1 MSSFAPLASVKPC
14 SKEQISDKQAI
25 KFLLPVLSKLRTKT
39 SSINKKSPKAFKV
52 DSIDAIYVDNALSD
66 EECGILRNL
75 IDNTES
81 NNSDLISFWNPVG
94 RDNDDARSFRD
105 CNTIEINCKEFGD
118 LLWNRVKNYVD
129 YLLKPIIISDK
140 NDNNEDIETEMI
152 GTWNAVTTNNDIL
165 LAKYPRNGHF
175 APHTDG
181 RATHLFNRRSLYSII
196 VFLNDIPLEEGGGT
210 RFYSNDAVTKLHRD
224 INNRWTSDRS
234 LMTAEIEAC
243 AGRMLIFEQ
252 SLVHE
257 GVPSLVLPKYIIR
270 SDVIFDRNPPINVNE
285 EAFSYYR
292 KAEEVAEDGQVEES
306 IRLFKKAFAMDKKLK
321 EIMKQ

>member
-14 SKEQISDKQAI
+14 SKEQISDKEAI
-25 KFLLPVLSKLRTKT
+25 RFLLPVLSELRTKT
-39 SSINKKSPKAFKV
+39 SSINNKSPKAFKV

-66 EECGILRNL
+66 AECGILRNL
-75 IDNTES
+75 VDNTES
-81 NNSDLISFWNPVG
+81 NNSDLISFWNPIG

-118 LLWNRVKNYVD
+118 LLWNRVKDHLD
-129 YLLKPIIISDK
+129 YLLNSVIINDENDDK
-140 NDNNEDIETEMI
+140 DIEIEMI
-152 GTWNAVTTNNDIL
+152 GSWNAVTTNHDIL
-165 LAKYPRNGHF
+165 LAKYPKNGHF

-210 RFYSNDAVTKLHRD
+210 RFYSNDAVNKLHRD
-224 INNRWTSDRS
+224 CDNRWTSDKS
-234 LMTAEIEAC
+234 LMTAEIEAR

-270 SDVIFDRNPPINVNE
+270 SDIIFERDPPIDINE

-292 KAEEVAEDGQVEES
+292 KAEEVAEDGQVDES
-306 IRLFKKAFAMDKKLK
+306 IKLFKKAFAMDKKLK